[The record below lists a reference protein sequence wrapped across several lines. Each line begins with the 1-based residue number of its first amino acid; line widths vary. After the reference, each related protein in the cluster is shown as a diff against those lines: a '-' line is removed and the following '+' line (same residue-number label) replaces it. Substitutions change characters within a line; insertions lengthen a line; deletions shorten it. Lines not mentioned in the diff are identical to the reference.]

1 MTYKKTKNNKN
12 EQTKTVPGKQPK
24 KPDKEFWKSRQFI
37 FGVIAAII
45 IVVIV
50 VIAITNPFF
59 AAPASISPDKYY
71 KISDH
76 DLLSNGT
83 TGIYF
88 ISWLGCP
95 IGATDSWALYYA
107 MNSTTDIFGHVEY
120 HQAYDRDI
128 YANAAGT
135 AGQPG
140 LLFKGTFN
148 FQYKGKTVTFY
159 PLYMY
164 NETMTGT
171 VNNGTIHGTLKSYG
185 LSLINSTFPA
195 AIAKIFNKYASDIT
209 YDHHLET
216 TFIITGPH
224 GAYIL
229 NSFMYDPQG
238 TLGTGAW
245 TDSPSTN
252 TYSPFSP
259 QTVMSSLG
267 SDSAIISA
275 AHSFEKNL
283 TAVQ

>member
-1 MTYKKTKNNKN
+1 MTYKKNKN
-12 EQTKTVPGKQPK
+12 EQTKANSSRHEIKPK
-24 KPDKEFWKSRQFI
+24 KEFWKSRQFI
-37 FGVIAAII
+37 FGVIAAVI

-50 VIAITNPFF
+50 VVAITNPFF

-71 KISDH
+71 KIADH
-76 DLLSNGT
+76 DLVSNGT

-107 MNSTTDIFGHVEY
+107 MNSTTDIYSHVEY
-120 HQAYDRDI
+120 HQAYNQDI

-148 FQYKGKTVTFY
+148 FQYNGKTVTFY

-164 NETMTGT
+164 NQTMTGT
-171 VNNGTIHGTLKSYG
+171 VNNGKISESLSSYG
-185 LSLINSTFPA
+185 LTLINSTFPPA
-195 AIAKIFNKYASDIT
+195 VAKMFTKYASDIT

-229 NSFMYDPQG
+229 NSFMYDG
-238 TLGTGAW
+238 GILGTGTW
-245 TDSPSTN
+245 TNSPATN

-259 QTVMSSLG
+259 QSVMAGLS
-267 SDSAIISA
+267 SDSTIISA
-275 AHSFEKNL
+275 AHSFETNL

>member
-1 MTYKKTKNNKN
+1 MTYKKAGNKN
-12 EQTKTVPGKQPK
+12 EGGKTTSNRQGTKSVNK
-24 KPDKEFWKSRQFI
+24 FLKSRQFV
-37 FGVIAAII
+37 FGVIALII

-50 VIAITNPFF
+50 IIAVTNPFF
-59 AAPASISPDKYY
+59 APPASISPDKYY

-76 DLLSNGT
+76 DLLSNGS
-83 TGIYF
+83 TGVYF

-107 MNSTTDIFGHVEY
+107 MNSTTDIYSHVEY
-120 HQAYDRDI
+120 HEAYNKDI

-140 LLFKGTFN
+140 LLFRGTFN
-148 FQYKGKTVTFY
+148 FQYNGKTVTFY

-164 NETMTGT
+164 NQTMTGT
-171 VNNGTIHGTLKSYG
+171 VTNGTISGTLASYG
-185 LSLINSTFPA
+185 LSLIK
-195 AIAKIFNKYASDIT
+195 AKYPTGVVNMFSRYASDIT
-209 YDHHLET
+209 YKGHLET

-229 NSFMYDPQG
+229 NSFMYNPSV
-238 TLGTGAW
+238 LGTGTW

-259 QTVMSSLG
+259 QSVMPGLG

-283 TAVQ
+283 TSVQ

>member
-1 MTYKKTKNNKN
+1 MTYKKNQNRN
-12 EQTKTVPGKQPK
+12 QYGKQHSDKHEVK
-24 KPDKEFWKSRQFI
+24 KMNKFWKSRQFI
-37 FGVIAAII
+37 ISVIAVVI
-45 IVVIV
+45 IVFIVI
-50 VIAITNPFF
+50 IAVTNPFF
-59 AAPASISPDKYY
+59 AAPTSISPDKYY

-76 DLLSNGT
+76 DLLSNGS

-107 MNSTTDIFGHVEY
+107 MNSTTDIYSHVEY
-120 HQAYDRDI
+120 HEAYNQDI
-128 YANAAGT
+128 YANAAAT

-140 LLFKGTFN
+140 LLFKGTFS
-148 FQYKGKTVTFY
+148 FQFNGKKVTFY

-164 NETMTGT
+164 NQTMKGT
-171 VNNGTIHGTLKSYG
+171 VNNVSLSPSDLASYG
-185 LSLINSTFPA
+185 LSLINSTLPSGV
-195 AIAKIFNKYASDIT
+195 AKMFNKYASDIT

-229 NSFMYDPQG
+229 NSFMYNPAI
-238 TLGTGAW
+238 LGTGTW
-245 TDSPSTN
+245 TNNSSTN
-252 TYSPFSP
+252 TYSPYPPES
-259 QTVMSSLG
+259 VMPGLN
-267 SDSAIISA
+267 SDSTIVSA